1 MLKLGTLPRPSVPSG
16 AREQRYH
23 VTADIEVH
31 CPPALEFR
39 VEDLEIVKQGS
50 FRDAEGPLNLTVGG
64 TLGEIRKLA
73 LASDPLHALVREAEA
88 AEDATPAVLK
98 LHASP
103 RLLRRMAAAA
113 RASEDEPT
121 PDDLVENQA
130 WLRAALTFEEY
141 EPEALVLV
149 QGEPAWRH

>member
-88 AEDATPAVLK
+88 AEDAT
-98 LHASP
+98 
-103 RLLRRMAAAA
+103 AAA